1 MSNVWVLSRSLVRQ
15 GIEASLGHR
24 SGARVRASRGI
35 DRQGVTMVVTS
46 KKVVVVM
53 SSATL
58 TQCRGPKEVA
68 MLVDRACGD
77 LRDLFPVLDFVGWIF
92 VLRGRFWVLDC
103 MRRNQPY
110 TVRRTPHAARRAPR
124 GLERE
129 RGQGM
134 RAHAVSAERSTASPG
149 PRYHT
154 HLSNCVGCESARRSG
169 AVTNEAC
176 LRPAPQIPAIGHVI
190 IGPDTVGSPAQS
202 SSHVFF

>member
-35 DRQGVTMVVTS
+35 ARQGVTMVVTS

-110 TVRRTPHAARRAPR
+110 TVRRTPHAVRREGWR
-124 GLERE
+124 ERE
-129 RGQGM
+129 RAGHA
-134 RAHAVSAERSTASPG
+134 RACRQCRAQHRESRSEVP
-149 PRYHT
+149 HT
-154 HLSNCVGCESARRSG
+154 SIE
-169 AVTNEAC
+169 
-176 LRPAPQIPAIGHVI
+176 LRWL
-190 IGPDTVGSPAQS
+190 
-202 SSHVFF
+202 